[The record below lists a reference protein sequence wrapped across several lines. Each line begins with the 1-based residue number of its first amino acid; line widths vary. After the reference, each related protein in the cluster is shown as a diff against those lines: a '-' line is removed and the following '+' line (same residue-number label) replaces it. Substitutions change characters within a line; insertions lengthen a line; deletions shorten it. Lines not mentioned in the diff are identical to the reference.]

1 MLEGKPRPATPRG
14 EATLKPRHMSMTTN
28 THNER
33 WSLRLGRGAGR
44 AWRGY
49 LRREQRV
56 AGWLVTRGVPAG
68 AATAVLWIVK
78 LALLGVLLYSAFWL
92 ALLLAFAVA
101 AAWLVQHDDTD
112 QEEPQPEWREGP
124 NGFGLYD
131 KSDWRIDPH
140 VTDDN

>member
-1 MLEGKPRPATPRG
+1 
-14 EATLKPRHMSMTTN
+14 MSMTTN
-28 THNER
+28 THNGS
-33 WSLRLGRGAGR
+33 WSHRLGRGAGR

-49 LRREQRV
+49 VRREQRV

-78 LALLGVLLYSAFWL
+78 LAVLGALLYSAFWL
-92 ALLLAFAVA
+92 ALLLAFAVT
-101 AAWLVQHDDTD
+101 AAWLVQHDDPD
-112 QEEPQPEWREGP
+112 QKEPQPEWREGP

-140 VTDDN
+140 VTDDD

>member
-1 MLEGKPRPATPRG
+1 
-14 EATLKPRHMSMTTN
+14 MTTN
-28 THNER
+28 THNGR
-33 WSLRLGRGAGR
+33 WSHRLGRWAAR

-78 LALLGVLLYSAFWL
+78 LAVLGMLLYTVSWL
-92 ALLLAFAVA
+92 VLLLAFAVT
-101 AAWLVQHDDTD
+101 AAWLVQHDDPD

-140 VTDDN
+140 VTDDD

>member
-1 MLEGKPRPATPRG
+1 
-14 EATLKPRHMSMTTN
+14 MSMTTN
-28 THNER
+28 THNGR
-33 WSLRLGRGAGR
+33 WSHRLGRGAGR

-49 LRREQRV
+49 VRREQRV

-78 LALLGVLLYSAFWL
+78 LAVLGALLYSAFWL
-92 ALLLAFAVA
+92 ALLLAFAVT
-101 AAWLVQHDDTD
+101 AAWLVQHDDPD
-112 QEEPQPEWREGP
+112 QKEPQPEWREGP

-140 VTDDN
+140 VTDDD

>member
-1 MLEGKPRPATPRG
+1 
-14 EATLKPRHMSMTTN
+14 MSMTTN
-28 THNER
+28 THNGR
-33 WSLRLGRGAGR
+33 WSHRLGRGAGR

-78 LALLGVLLYSAFWL
+78 LAVLGALLYSAFWL
-92 ALLLAFAVA
+92 ALLLAFAVT
-101 AAWLVQHDDTD
+101 AAWLVQPADPD

-140 VTDDN
+140 VTDDD

>member
-1 MLEGKPRPATPRG
+1 
-14 EATLKPRHMSMTTN
+14 MSMTTN
-28 THNER
+28 THNGR
-33 WSLRLGRGAGR
+33 WSHRLGRGAGR

-56 AGWLVTRGVPAG
+56 AGWLVTRGVTAG

-78 LALLGVLLYSAFWL
+78 LAVLGALLYSALWL
-92 ALLLAFAVA
+92 ALLLAFAVT
-101 AAWLVQHDDTD
+101 AAWLVQHDDPD

-140 VTDDN
+140 VTDDD

>member
-1 MLEGKPRPATPRG
+1 M
-14 EATLKPRHMSMTTN
+14 HMSMTTN
-28 THNER
+28 THNGR
-33 WSLRLGRGAGR
+33 WSHRLGRGAGR

-68 AATAVLWIVK
+68 AAMAVLWIVK
-78 LALLGVLLYSAFWL
+78 LAVLGALFYSAFWL
-92 ALLLAFAVA
+92 ALLLAFVVT
-101 AAWLVQHDDTD
+101 AAWLVQHDDPD

-140 VTDDN
+140 VTDDD

>member
-1 MLEGKPRPATPRG
+1 
-14 EATLKPRHMSMTTN
+14 MTTN
-28 THNER
+28 THNGR
-33 WSLRLGRGAGR
+33 WSHRLGRGAGR

-78 LALLGVLLYSAFWL
+78 LAVLGVLLYSAFWL
-92 ALLLAFAVA
+92 ALLLAFAVI
-101 AAWLVQHDDTD
+101 AAWLVQHDAPD

-140 VTDDN
+140 VTDDD

>member
-1 MLEGKPRPATPRG
+1 
-14 EATLKPRHMSMTTN
+14 MTTN
-28 THNER
+28 THKGR
-33 WSLRLGRGAGR
+33 STHRLGRRAGL

-78 LALLGVLLYSAFWL
+78 LALLGTLFYSAFWL
-92 ALLLAFAVA
+92 ALLLAFAVT
-101 AAWLVQHDDTD
+101 AAWFVQHDDAD

-140 VTDDN
+140 VTDDD